1 MKNIYC
7 VFCGKYRKFKHPKMS
22 CIFKKTLVL
31 STICS
36 KYENKGEKNLRRR
49 INRYFWF
56 NQKNVSTLKK
66 WLKKR

>member
-22 CIFKKTLVL
+22 CIFKKTLAL

-36 KYENKGEKNLRRR
+36 KYENKGEKNLKKK
-49 INRYFWF
+49 
-56 NQKNVSTLKK
+56 NQQIFLV
-66 WLKKR
+66 